1 MNRLTIAVVAT
12 VVILVAAI
20 GVVAPDRGGL
30 LILAAGV
37 GAALCAGGLGNP
49 VLAIVLFLVSQFF
62 RLALTGKFPVDLL
75 LPAFVGVI
83 LAICLGVALRRVRIP
98 RFGLV
103 EYAMIAYVLWNVGS
117 AIAPHQYEAV
127 VPLISQ
133 TVPVTRFILIAVVM
147 PFVLYVVA
155 RTVVVTEAAIR
166 AVMWLVLAL
175 AAYSVA
181 VSHMQF
187 YGPTALVWPSYIV
200 TSPGW
205 EGRAVGVFNQPVV
218 NGLVLVLGFCAALFM
233 VSHVMRRTTKV
244 ALVLLAAGCGYGV
257 FLTHTRAIWLA
268 FAVILVVGI
277 VMPTRSRAG
286 YLLTFGV
293 CAVAIAANWSTFIS
307 SDRADGGVGSAN
319 EVDDRLNIIETSLWA
334 IREKP
339 VFGWGIARFSVVN
352 TYHHQQWSS
361 DIPWLR
367 GYGLSSHLNEL
378 GIAAELGLPGLAL
391 WLLVNVALMVG
402 IVRAWRR
409 LPVDGLTGRGLV
421 LVAGGA
427 YLTLVIAGIT
437 VDLRFYDYPIT
448 IVMVLLGAVAGI
460 ADRITGPPR
469 GAVPTPVATRRREL
483 QEAVA

>member
-1 MNRLTIAVVAT
+1 MNRLAIAVVAT
-12 VVILVAAI
+12 VVLLVAAI

-30 LILAAGV
+30 LILVAGV
-37 GAALCAGGLGNP
+37 GAALVAGGLGNP

-83 LAICLGVALRRVRIP
+83 LAMWLGVALRRVRIP
-98 RFGLV
+98 RFGFV
-103 EYAMIAYVLWNVGS
+103 EFAMIAYVLWNFGS
-117 AIAPHQYEAV
+117 AIAPHQYAAV
-127 VPLISQ
+127 VPALGQ
-133 TVPVTRFILIAVVM
+133 TVPVVRFILIAVVM

-155 RTVVVTEAAIR
+155 RSVVVTEAAIR
-166 AVMWLVLAL
+166 AVMWLVLGL

-187 YGPTALVWPSYIV
+187 YGPTALVWPRYIV

-218 NGLVLVLGFCAALFM
+218 NGLVLILGFCAALFM
-233 VSHVMRRTTKV
+233 ISQVTLRTTK
-244 ALVLLAAGCGYGV
+244 ALLVLLAAGCGYGV

-268 FAVILVVGI
+268 YAIILVVGI
-277 VMPTRSRAG
+277 VLPTRARFA
-286 YLLTFGV
+286 YLLTFAIG
-293 CAVAIAANWSTFIS
+293 ALAIATNWSTFIS
-307 SDRADGGVGSAN
+307 SDRADGGVGSSN
-319 EVDDRLNIIETSLWA
+319 EVDDRLNIIQTSLWA

-339 VFGWGIARFSVVN
+339 VFGWGISRFFSVN
-352 TYHHQQWSS
+352 TYHHQQWSPE
-361 DIPWLR
+361 IPWIR

-391 WLLVNVALMVG
+391 WLLVNVGLMIG

-409 LPVDGLTGRGLV
+409 LPVDGATGRGLV

-448 IVMVLLGAVAGI
+448 IVMVLLGAITGI
-460 ADRITGPPR
+460 ADRAAGPPR
-469 GAVPTPVATRRREL
+469 RVVPTPIATRRREL
-483 QEAVA
+483 LEAAA